1 MNTKLTFIA
10 VFIAALWLASSIDKD
25 MLLHDCVTQTDGSDA
40 ACDSCYHLIY
50 GEYPTN

>member
-1 MNTKLTFIA
+1 MKTKLIITA

-25 MLLHDCVTQTDGSDA
+25 MLLHDCVTQTDGSDM

-50 GEYPTN
+50 GTYPNN